1 MHPPQHSW
9 KAKSELLEMRNRI
22 LLEDLTTDIIAV
34 QQSIFRISAGE
45 LAAYNTKKILDVT
58 AALSELVTRSEL
70 RDVTQTII
78 GQHQSDSEGA

>member
-1 MHPPQHSW
+1 M
-9 KAKSELLEMRNRI
+9 
-22 LLEDLTTDIIAV
+22 EDLTTDIIAV